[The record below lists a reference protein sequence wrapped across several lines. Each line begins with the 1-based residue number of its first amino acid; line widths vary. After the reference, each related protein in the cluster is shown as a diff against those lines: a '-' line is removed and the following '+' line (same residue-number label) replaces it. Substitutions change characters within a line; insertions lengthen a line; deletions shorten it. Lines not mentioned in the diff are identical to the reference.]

1 MAAAP
6 LAVVDPRFCAPR
18 ALPLTLAMNLTRG
31 GTVTDAGAA
40 VVLRVDVPLPRFLHR
55 FVLADVAGW
64 PLLTVQRKARYRIT
78 THISLESIFS

>member
-31 GTVTDAGAA
+31 GTVTDASGA
-40 VVLRVDVPLPRFLHR
+40 VVLRVDVPLLRLLRR
-55 FVLADVAGW
+55 FVLADAAGR
-64 PLLTVQRKARYRIT
+64 PLLTVQRKARYRIAT
-78 THISLESIFS
+78 QTISLEFFS

>member
-31 GTVTDAGAA
+31 GTVTDAGGA
-40 VVLRVDVPLPRFLHR
+40 VVLRVDVPLLRLLRR
-55 FVLADVAGW
+55 FVLADAAGR